1 MHHLHIYP
9 DLRTMF
15 RRLLIA
21 TVVGIL
27 AAFAVAGFRHA
38 MLLLEWLFLNNDS
51 GSLVNAATNLSPWR
65 RLLARRTGGGFVAD
79 GLAEIYPT
87 TPSCADRLHGSVANR
102 WTVRLRSK
110 PG

>member
-21 TVVGIL
+21 TIVGIL

-38 MLLLEWLFLNNDS
+38 MLLLEWLFLNNQS
-51 GSLVNAATNLSPWR
+51 GQCSDKSFPVATAANPG
-65 RLLARRTGGGFVAD
+65 ARRTGGGFVAD
-79 GLAEIYPT
+79 GLAEIYPA

-102 WTVRLRSK
+102 WSV
-110 PG
+110 

>member
-38 MLLLEWLFLNNDS
+38 MLLLEWLFLNNNS
-51 GSLVNAATNLSPWR
+51 G
-65 RLLARRTGGGFVAD
+65 ARRTGGGFVAD